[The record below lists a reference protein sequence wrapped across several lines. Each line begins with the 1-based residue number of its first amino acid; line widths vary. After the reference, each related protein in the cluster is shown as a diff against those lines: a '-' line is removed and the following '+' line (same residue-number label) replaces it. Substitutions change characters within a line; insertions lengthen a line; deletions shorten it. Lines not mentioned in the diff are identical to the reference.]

1 MIWSRIRGASVCVF
15 FYMLAAMGIAY
26 WAKMDGRNPA
36 VWFIASI
43 LLTPIGGS
51 IALMIADRY
60 GR

>member
-1 MIWSRIRGASVCVF
+1 MYVF

-26 WAKMDGRNPA
+26 WAKLDGRNPL
-36 VWFIASI
+36 VWFVASVA
-43 LLTPIGGS
+43 LTPIGGT